1 MQYIGMAEPFKE
13 TSAWHLFEEANVI
26 LGYNLVELLQY
37 GPEEKLHKTEYAQ
50 PAVFV
55 SCIALW
61 ELHREKL
68 EPQLFLGHSLGEV
81 TAFAAAGAF
90 SFADGVR
97 LAAARGKF
105 MGEQQGGMLAVLGLD
120 EDCLSE
126 ICRDIREN
134 HFVAVANLNCPGQV
148 VLSGVEPGLKL
159 AAERALEEGA
169 KRVVPLKVSGP
180 FHTELM
186 APAAERLKE
195 YIEDIEINDIS
206 VPVIS
211 NHRSEPVY
219 KAADIKTE
227 LVEQLT
233 HPVRF
238 ADNVRKASQMGVD
251 TLVEMSPKAVVG
263 PMARRTLGPLKI
275 SLATPG
281 GI

>member
-1 MQYIGMAEPFKE
+1 
-13 TSAWHLFEEANVI
+13 
-26 LGYNLVELLQY
+26 
-37 GPEEKLHKTEYAQ
+37 
-50 PAVFV
+50 
-55 SCIALW
+55 
-61 ELHREKL
+61 
-68 EPQLFLGHSLGEV
+68 
-81 TAFAAAGAF
+81 
-90 SFADGVR
+90 
-97 LAAARGKF
+97 
-105 MGEQQGGMLAVLGLD
+105 MLILGLD

-126 ICRDIREN
+126 ICRDIGKPLCSGCKSELSRSG
-134 HFVAVANLNCPGQV
+134 CT
-148 VLSGVEPGLKL
+148 SGVEGLKL
-159 AAERALEEGA
+159 AAERALEKGA